1 LETQTEVNPG
11 VSFIIVNWNG
21 GDLLRRAVQSIGTYP
36 PSVPYEVVVV
46 DNASSDDS
54 ISWLRSTEPASISG
68 TPKFILIENPTNVG
82 FGAANNQGFAAASAP
97 VFFLLNADAELRAGA
112 CDTLLS
118 TLNSNARIGACGPR
132 MVYPD
137 GSLQISVW
145 RNPPTAW
152 ATLVSGLRLYKVLPK
167 KLRGELLL
175 AEFWPHD
182 RRRDVSMLSGAAILA
197 RRSMIQEVGGFDSR
211 FHMYGEDNEWCL
223 RVTRAD
229 WRIVFEPGAIVM
241 HHGAQSSR
249 QRWDDLERL
258 RIQTQASF
266 VFQRHCLTRSQF
278 FCNLLA
284 NTALLWLQQTV
295 RKLKRTPAQD
305 VRLNLQLYLNELK
318 SFLSKEEPTA
328 IRTS

>member
-1 LETQTEVNPG
+1 MNPA

-21 GDLLRRAVQSIGTYP
+21 GELLRRAVQSIGTFP

-54 ISWLRSTEPASISG
+54 ITWLRSTESAKVSG
-68 TPKFILIENPTNVG
+68 ATKFFLIENKSNVG

-97 VFFLLNADAELRAGA
+97 AFFLLNADAELRAGA

-132 MVYPD
+132 LIYPD
-137 GSLQISVW
+137 GSMQISVW

-152 ATLVSGLRLYKVLPK
+152 ATLVSGLRLYKLMPS

-197 RRSMIQEVGGFDSR
+197 RRVMIEEVGGFDNR

-223 RVTRAD
+223 RVIRAG
-229 WRIVFEPGAIVM
+229 WRMVFEPDAVVM

-258 RIQTQASF
+258 RVQTQASF
-266 VFQRHCLTRSQF
+266 VFQKHCLTRSQF
-278 FCNLLA
+278 FCNLLSNA
-284 NTALLWLQQTV
+284 ALLWIQRTV
-295 RKLKRTPAQD
+295 RRLKGTPAKD
-305 VRLNLQLYLNELK
+305 VQLNLQLHLNELR
-318 SFLSKEEPTA
+318 SFFSREEPNA
-328 IRTS
+328 IETH